1 MADLKILTNNTYR
14 VLSYLF
20 DKKDKNNELRITQKE
35 ISIDLELNKTTVN
48 TAMKSLKES
57 GYITQDENRMGRYAL
72 TDAGVK
78 TVSLFRKSETY

>member
-20 DKKDKNNELRITQKE
+20 DKKDKNNELRITQNE

-57 GYITQDENRMGRYAL
+57 GYIIQDENRMGRYAL

>member
-14 VLSYLF
+14 ILSYLF
-20 DKKDKNNELRITQKE
+20 DKKDKNNEVRITQNE
-35 ISIDLELNKTTVN
+35 ISNDLKLNKTTVN

-57 GYITQDENRMGRYAL
+57 GYIIQNENRMGRYAL

-78 TVSLFRKSETY
+78 TVSLFRKSEK

>member
-1 MADLKILTNNTYR
+1 MADLKTLTNNTYR

-20 DKKDKNNELRITQKE
+20 DKKDKNNEVRITQNE

-57 GYITQDENRMGRYAL
+57 GYITQDENHVGRYSL

-78 TVSLFRKSETY
+78 TVSLFRKSEK

>member
-20 DKKDKNNELRITQKE
+20 DKKDKNNEVRITQNE

-57 GYITQDENRMGRYAL
+57 GYITQDENHMGRYAL
-72 TDAGVK
+72 TDVGVK
-78 TVSLFRKSETY
+78 TVSLFRKSEK